1 MQNFKLT
8 KKPEVPCTTT
18 TYFFTFVNAGEPAW
32 LPGVL

>member
-1 MQNFKLT
+1 MQNSKLT
-8 KKPEVPCTTT
+8 KKPKVPCT